1 MFAMF
6 NAINQQGKYVKGVKQ
21 ERINVVQ
28 ATQTNVEE
36 SSRKIKT
43 TSSHVNSDRKLK
55 VRTDRYCFFL
65 GGGFALPLHEV
76 VCCKG
81 IILQTLVHKRISMM
95 WKWDVRMGLGGETDK
110 GFGRYEDIPVSL
122 QHGAHVMACFTFSF
136 PVKLSAAHGPTH
148 YRADGNGT
156 LMS

>member
-1 MFAMF
+1 MF

-55 VRTDRYCFFL
+55 VRTKRYCCCFFFG
-65 GGGFALPLHEV
+65 GGGFALPLQEV
-76 VCCKG
+76 VCRKG

-95 WKWDVRMGLGGETDK
+95 WKWDVRMGLGGKTDK
-110 GFGRYEDIPVSL
+110 GFGRYEEISVSL
-122 QHGAHVMACFTFSF
+122 
-136 PVKLSAAHGPTH
+136 
-148 YRADGNGT
+148 
-156 LMS
+156 

>member
-1 MFAMF
+1 MQNMFAMF

-55 VRTDRYCFFL
+55 VRTDRYCFFW
-65 GGGFALPLHEV
+65 GGGGGGGCSPTTGSSLSQGHHPPNSSAQTHFNDVKMRCQDGPRGENWQRIRKIRGNFSIAVTWCTCDGMFYLFIS
-76 VCCKG
+76 CKTVSSTWTH
-81 IILQTLVHKRISMM
+81 TL
-95 WKWDVRMGLGGETDK
+95 
-110 GFGRYEDIPVSL
+110 
-122 QHGAHVMACFTFSF
+122 
-136 PVKLSAAHGPTH
+136 
-148 YRADGNGT
+148 
-156 LMS
+156 